1 MKRKLSAIIAL
12 VLAVVMVFPTAVF
25 VGAANADKITVS
37 LTGGI
42 KDDGYLAAPIVNAE
56 NSAQITLALTGKA
69 TGTISIPSGYS
80 NVKVTNTTGN
90 DVAKVTISKSNI
102 TVQAAKDFP
111 WDGDTDK
118 FEITA
123 TKTVIN
129 ETTEKEETLTVKF
142 TLTVKVVP
150 VKIIDF
156 IMYGSSDSEWFGGAV
171 KKLTGAEEYNA
182 TDSLTIEYIDV
193 LYNYAEEKYTERV
206 SVNENNLLMTITN
219 TNQAEGNRTN
229 KDSGVTMA
237 LLGDDVSLTCKY
249 TDADN
254 NTHTETIDLHVTTS
268 SVQYV
273 DIHRYIRTIKS
284 EDEITEEN
292 FLSAIEAEVKL
303 KEHSSSLW
311 YTGEQVKNKAD
322 GKFSI
327 KYYEDSQ
334 NKAELSASEIADYRI
349 FKEAF
354 FVVQYE
360 DAFYKSSEEALRIK
374 DYFVLQDPVPVDV
387 KINWDKAAKTEYYE
401 GYVIGTDPK
410 DWTNVEVYVRYAAE
424 DSPAEYA
431 RINGVGEYI
440 ESGTYAGYYR
450 YKNVADIVDL
460 DLVLSPI
467 NARQK
472 FVTIESIMG
481 YEMNIASNLP
491 TKFNLL
497 YSEVIGI
504 SIDSSTTSG
513 KLSYTEGDTLNL
525 SGIKAILEYNF
536 GEDVKRNITN
546 DEFTCN
552 PKHGDKLTTDDT
564 EVLIVYKDPNTKKE
578 ISTSFEIEVDP
589 KPEEAKEIKKIQLL
603 SSNGAKRDYFIGEAF
618 DPEGFEFLLVY
629 SDASTDVKDL
639 SDYKSGLTVDS
650 NKYNNSSKQFTAALD
665 GDLKVNFSITYS
677 GTKYNVSLTIPNITV
692 TKRPVLESISVNAD
706 KVDYL
711 EGEAPQVK
719 DFVITAKYDD
729 KSQRVFEVAD
739 DVTGANRTTY
749 STTTGGVTY
758 TVKLTPT
765 MVEGDTTK
773 IRVTYSEK
781 VSNTAAVSK
790 YADVEIDVTIPD
802 AILTYYDTTERTYIT
817 KAYEDLLDALDK
829 AEEIADSYGSTYAS
843 RIPELELRRDVTMV
857 SDFPTTE
864 SLNIDLNGHVLTMIR
879 GEIYVSSRASTGVEV
894 VFSNSDKADAKLVYS
909 SDEDDTVI
917 IAYNDTYTIDKS
929 TTNAGKYEVVIS
941 AVKNGKVTGP
951 DEVTHGHDA
960 QFTITPNED
969 YEIATIKVNNKTQS
983 IPTDGKLIVEN
994 VQAKLTV
1001 TVTFKEK
1008 AWDNP
1013 FTDVYK
1019 SATYYKSVQF
1029 VYENGLFNGTSA
1041 TKFEPDT
1048 TMTRAMFVT
1057 VLGRLAGVN
1066 VDNYRS
1072 SSFKDVPTGEWYS
1085 EYVEW
1090 ASSIGLVEG
1099 YGNGKFGPNDAIT
1112 HAQMYVLMQRYAG
1125 LIERMN
1131 TNVSGV
1137 SIPANDVKDI
1147 PTWAYEGVEFA
1158 AKNSFLVTSSN
1169 RLTPNANAK
1178 RSELAMLLDRFCTN
1192 VLEWDE

>member
-1 MKRKLSAIIAL
+1 
-12 VLAVVMVFPTAVF
+12 
-25 VGAANADKITVS
+25 N
-37 LTGGI
+37 
-42 KDDGYLAAPIVNAE
+42 
-56 NSAQITLALTGKA
+56 
-69 TGTISIPSGYS
+69 
-80 NVKVTNTTGN
+80 
-90 DVAKVTISKSNI
+90 
-102 TVQAAKDFP
+102 
-111 WDGDTDK
+111 
-118 FEITA
+118 
-123 TKTVIN
+123 
-129 ETTEKEETLTVKF
+129 
-142 TLTVKVVP
+142 
-150 VKIIDF
+150 
-156 IMYGSSDSEWFGGAV
+156 
-171 KKLTGAEEYNA
+171 
-182 TDSLTIEYIDV
+182 
-193 LYNYAEEKYTERV
+193 
-206 SVNENNLLMTITN
+206 
-219 TNQAEGNRTN
+219 
-229 KDSGVTMA
+229 
-237 LLGDDVSLTCKY
+237 C
-249 TDADN
+249 
-254 NTHTETIDLHVTTS
+254 
-268 SVQYV
+268 
-273 DIHRYIRTIKS
+273 
-284 EDEITEEN
+284 
-292 FLSAIEAEVKL
+292 
-303 KEHSSSLW
+303 
-311 YTGEQVKNKAD
+311 
-322 GKFSI
+322 
-327 KYYEDSQ
+327 
-334 NKAELSASEIADYRI
+334 
-349 FKEAF
+349 
-354 FVVQYE
+354 
-360 DAFYKSSEEALRIK
+360 
-374 DYFVLQDPVPVDV
+374 
-387 KINWDKAAKTEYYE
+387 
-401 GYVIGTDPK
+401 
-410 DWTNVEVYVRYAAE
+410 
-424 DSPAEYA
+424 
-431 RINGVGEYI
+431 
-440 ESGTYAGYYR
+440 
-450 YKNVADIVDL
+450 
-460 DLVLSPI
+460 
-467 NARQK
+467 
-472 FVTIESIMG
+472 
-481 YEMNIASNLP
+481 
-491 TKFNLL
+491 
-497 YSEVIGI
+497 
-504 SIDSSTTSG
+504 
-513 KLSYTEGDTLNL
+513 
-525 SGIKAILEYNF
+525 
-536 GEDVKRNITN
+536 
-546 DEFTCN
+546 TCN
-552 PKHGDKLTTDDT
+552 PKHDAELTKDIDSVLFVYTYIDPETKLENSVKASLPITVTA
-564 EVLIVYKDPNTKKE
+564 
-578 ISTSFEIEVDP
+578 

-1057 VLGRLAGVN
+1057 
-1066 VDNYRS
+1066 
-1072 SSFKDVPTGEWYS
+1072 
-1085 EYVEW
+1085 
-1090 ASSIGLVEG
+1090 
-1099 YGNGKFGPNDAIT
+1099 
-1112 HAQMYVLMQRYAG
+1112 
-1125 LIERMN
+1125 
-1131 TNVSGV
+1131 
-1137 SIPANDVKDI
+1137 
-1147 PTWAYEGVEFA
+1147 
-1158 AKNSFLVTSSN
+1158 
-1169 RLTPNANAK
+1169 
-1178 RSELAMLLDRFCTN
+1178 
-1192 VLEWDE
+1192 